1 MKNKLKKILSPS
13 FWIFNKE
20 KYLEYIKADEEFN
33 ASFRGDGFK
42 LSKGSKKAYSYEN
55 KAVILYRKYQ
65 ANIGNVWR
73 FSKKYIFKKCV
84 RLLYTP
90 YFSKGKKLT
99 IV

>member
-1 MKNKLKKILSPS
+1 MAKLLAKNQFKK
-13 FWIFNKE
+13 
-20 KYLEYIKADEEFN
+20 
-33 ASFRGDGFK
+33 
-42 LSKGSKKAYSYEN
+42 
-55 KAVILYRKYQ
+55 
-65 ANIGNVWR
+65 WR